1 MFKRVFFSTSFLN
14 PYTMI
19 KKKKKTCKDNKESQK
34 ITKSIRKLENRWMK
48 GNWEETLKS
57 WNLMQG
63 SKEEESWFTIQ
74 NTKKSENWK
83 YGLKNYLKGI
93 IRSTDT
99 LITTYNQLTIPERER
114 PFVLTKDSTSRKVL
128 PESSIFRDIRYS

>member
-1 MFKRVFFSTSFLN
+1 MFFFYLLLESL
-14 PYTMI
+14 YHDQ
-19 KKKKKTCKDNKESQK
+19 KEKKTCKDNKESQK